1 MSNQQKSGGGQ
12 SAAPKQ
18 KTLRIN
24 GTDYTFQKMPLR
36 SWIQIQDKCKNQH
49 GHPIDEK
56 LIDEVLKHIVVSP
69 KVSLEDFDDQS
80 ELNEVVKEAITFQ
93 QGTSK

>member
-1 MSNQQKSGGGQ
+1 MSNQQKSGGGN
-12 SAAPKQ
+12 APKQ

-36 SWIQIQDKCKNQH
+36 SWIQIQDRCKNQH